1 VPSAVDTPEILAPLF
16 EPITLGGLQIR
27 NRVVMTGH
35 GTGMA
40 KDYLSTDQHVAYYRE
55 RAMGGVGLIGMA
67 FPQIHPTSQDV
78 PGEPRAWLP
87 EIVPGLR
94 RISDAVHEHGARI
107 VMQLGHGGRQGHS
120 TFTER
125 ALWGPSNTPCPFNL
139 EMPKEMELEDID
151 EIVEA
156 HAIGARHA
164 KQGGMDGVEIHS
176 GYGGYLLASF
186 LSNFSNHRIDEYGG
200 SLQNRMRVVL
210 RVIEAVRDEVGPD
223 FLVGMNLQ
231 GHDFSPGGLEVSD
244 AQQIA
249 QACAATGKVDYLCVK
264 AATYHE
270 AHQNV
275 PDMQH
280 PKRIWESLAAA
291 VKSVVDIPVIAVG
304 RINEPL
310 DAAEILTLGHADMV
324 AMTRQQIADP
334 ETVNKMRDGR
344 LDEIR
349 RCIGCNQGCIDRL
362 FNVTHSSCVHNPAAG
377 YERELGIGT
386 LMQATFRR
394 RVIVIGAGP
403 AGMKAA
409 ETAARQGHEV
419 ILIERRARTGGQLRI
434 AAKIRGRGEIVGVID
449 HLDVMIKKYG
459 VDLRLGWS
467 PTASEVLALD
477 PDHIIVATGSAPGH
491 DIVGNLAQGIN
502 FTPGLDQSHVLSVW
516 HVLEEEKS
524 VGQHVVLVD
533 DGEGGWKGIG
543 LALQLQSDC
552 HQVDFV
558 TPLPYVGAKLGPF
571 SANLA
576 VPRINQSGMTTHPFT
591 TMTAVDGATV
601 HVTEKGR
608 EGAITEVD
616 TVILA
621 GWHRPVTDLYFA
633 LKGSG
638 VTVERVGDAIAS
650 RTMMEAVHEGERAA
664 RRIPATARAA
674 AGV

>member
-1 VPSAVDTPEILAPLF
+1 MSGIDPILAPLF
-16 EPITLGGLQIR
+16 EPITLGGIEIR

-40 KDYLSTDQHVAYYRE
+40 KDYLPTDQHVAYYRE

-94 RISDAVHEHGARI
+94 KISDAVHEHGARI

-156 HAIGARHA
+156 HAVGARHA

-186 LSNFSNHRIDEYGG
+186 LSNFSNHRADEYGG
-200 SLQNRMRVVL
+200 SLANRMRIVL
-210 RVIEAVRDEVGPD
+210 RVVDAVRAEVGPQ

-231 GHDFSPGGLEVSD
+231 GHDFSPGGLEIGD

-249 QACAATGKVDYLCVK
+249 QACVATGKVDYLCVK
-264 AATYHE
+264 AATYHQ

-280 PKRIWESLAAA
+280 RKRIWESLAAA
-291 VKSVVDIPVIAVG
+291 VKEVVDVPVIAVG

-310 DAAEILTLGHADMV
+310 DAADVLRLGHADMV

-362 FNVTHSSCVHNPAAG
+362 FDVTHSSCVHNPAAG

-394 RVIVIGAGP
+394 RVVVIGAGP

-419 ILIERRARTGGQLRI
+419 ILVERRQRTGGQLRI
-434 AAKIRGRGEIVGVID
+434 AATIEGRGEIAGVID
-449 HLDVMIKKYG
+449 HLDVMVRKYG
-459 VDLRLGWS
+459 VDVRLGWS
-467 PTASEVLALD
+467 PTAEEILALH
-477 PDHIIVATGSAPGH
+477 PHHVIVATGSAPGP
-491 DIVGNLAQGIN
+491 DIVGNLAQGIA
-502 FTPGLDQSHVLSVW
+502 FTPGLEQDHVLSVW
-516 HVLEEEKS
+516 DVLEHDRP
-524 VGQHVVLVD
+524 VGRHVVVVD

-543 LALQLQSDC
+543 LALQLQGAD
-552 HQVDFV
+552 HDVEFV

-576 VPRINQSGMTTHPFT
+576 VPRIHQSGMTTRPFT
-591 TMTAVDGATV
+591 SVTAVDGPTV
-601 HVTEKGR
+601 HINDRGRPGTVTG
-608 EGAITEVD
+608 VD

-621 GWHRPVTDLYFA
+621 GWHRPVTELYFA
-633 LKGSG
+633 LKGWG
-638 VTVERVGDAIAS
+638 VPLERIGDAIAS

-664 RRIPATARAA
+664 RRISSTTPSTAR
-674 AGV
+674 V